1 MRNKKESDR
10 SKRAPEKAPQRLPTA
25 TAQQQYLSLLW
36 AGEQLADGTPSATS
50 KKDRLAGLWR
60 RFALWCEEQTPPG
73 RQAAGQLRVFG
84 WGLLAAAVYSLS
96 FLWRLLEELEVF
108 DLRGAW
114 RRGVRLPS
122 FGQLFSGALLGFWV
136 LAAVMAAF
144 AALYYAGLWQ
154 GAKSIYLL
162 RRLPQKGAVARRCL
176 TLPALGV
183 LASGLAAAACG
194 GVHYIIYLLTVWVSS

>member
-1 MRNKKESDR
+1 MRTKKEIEQP
-10 SKRAPEKAPQRLPTA
+10 KQAQEKAPQRLPTA

-36 AGEQLADGTPSATS
+36 AGEQASHGEPSATD
-50 KKDRLAGLWR
+50 KKDRLAGAWR
-60 RFALWCEEQTPPG
+60 RFALWCEKQTPPG

-96 FLWRLLEELEVF
+96 FLWRLLGTLEVF

-114 RRGVRLPS
+114 RRDVRLPP
-122 FGQLFSGALLGFWV
+122 FRQLFSGALLGFWV

-162 RRLPQKGAVARRCL
+162 RRLPQKGELARRCL

-183 LASGLAAAACG
+183 LASALAAAVCG
-194 GVHYIIYLLTVWVSS
+194 GVHYIIYLLAVWVCS